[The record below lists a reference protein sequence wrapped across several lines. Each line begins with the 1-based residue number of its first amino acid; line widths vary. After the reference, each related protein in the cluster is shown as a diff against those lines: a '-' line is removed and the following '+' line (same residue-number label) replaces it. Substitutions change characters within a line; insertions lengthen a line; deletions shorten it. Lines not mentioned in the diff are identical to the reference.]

1 MEFISRVRLL
11 EANGYAVRK
20 NFVKKKYKD
29 DTALM
34 NNELG
39 KINTRMEQTK
49 TCEDPAIAKAMS
61 RMVDHQGWSVLKCLL
76 RARRKNIYISTYSD
90 KGLLIKEVKLIISFL
105 NSLIKAQ
112 RSFNKA

>member
-11 EANGYAVRK
+11 EANGYAVRM

-29 DTALM
+29 DTARK
-34 NNELG
+34 NIEVR

-61 RMVDHQGWSVLKCLL
+61 RMVDHQGWSVLKKRLL
-76 RARRKNIYISTYSD
+76 RARRKNIYIN
-90 KGLLIKEVKLIISFL
+90 LFW
-105 NSLIKAQ
+105 
-112 RSFNKA
+112 

>member
-76 RARRKNIYISTYSD
+76 RARRKNIFS
-90 KGLLIKEVKLIISFL
+90 LI
-105 NSLIKAQ
+105 LIKA
-112 RSFNKA
+112 S